1 MTMMNK
7 LYTDSNT
14 VTYLFNYA
22 MAHDI
27 QFEATHQLHPGTPS
41 CCRTSIRKMII
52 NLNNDEEGLPM
63 EIAHEIGHILNG
75 DKGKFYFCGENSSSP
90 IEVNAH
96 KTGIKI
102 LANYYFEDIPKEDWN
117 IDNFMLYYCIPSS
130 YRDWVIEYLATK

>member
-1 MTMMNK
+1 MTMNN
-7 LYTDSNT
+7 LTIS
-14 VTYLFNYA
+14 YLFNYA

-27 QFEATHQLHPGTPS
+27 QFVATHLLNAGTPS
-41 CCRTSIRKMII
+41 LCKTSIRKMII
-52 NLNNDEEGLPM
+52 NLNNDEEGLPL

-130 YRDWVIEYLATK
+130 YKDWIIEYLAAK